1 MNDLALYTYVLY
13 LYLLKID
20 LFPGLATVT
29 NLVSAVDSNFGSLE
43 LTRTY
48 GAKKNNRR
56 QFALNSQSVRV
67 QMKEEEE
74 KGFLSLM
81 RGPTIMM
88 MIFDQRGKRTS
99 GRSLF
104 RLYFLSIPLPPC

>member
-1 MNDLALYTYVLY
+1 MNLAKNMGMRFFFSYSHLNDPALYTYVLY

-48 GAKKNNRR
+48 GAKRNNRR
-56 QFALNSQSVRV
+56 QFVLNSPVRV
-67 QMKEEEE
+67 H
-74 KGFLSLM
+74 
-81 RGPTIMM
+81 
-88 MIFDQRGKRTS
+88 QR
-99 GRSLF
+99 
-104 RLYFLSIPLPPC
+104 